1 MTSVQAWLMLFRGFG
16 LMVCGPHPEPHP
28 HAPDPQSRPPLTPPT
43 PPRGS
48 RAWLENGIGR
58 PVWGCLGGVEGSDP
72 GGFCKKGCGS
82 LVKTLP
88 KPPKSH
94 HNEHQGPASRASAGV
109 CGIGRMVCEDLW
121 TFKNP
126 HVNLHDT
133 LHQQFWG
140 WGGGR
145 IGWMGAWVGGVSA
158 WLHVCFQS
166 ILL

>member
-1 MTSVQAWLMLFRGFG
+1 MTSVQAWPQVRLMLFRGFG
-16 LMVCGPHPEPHP
+16 LMVCGYRANPHPEPHP
-28 HAPDPQSRPPLTPPT
+28 HAPDPQSRPPLTPP

-48 RAWLENGIGR
+48 RAWLENG
-58 PVWGCLGGVEGSDP
+58 E
-72 GGFCKKGCGS
+72 GFCKRR
-82 LVKTLP
+82 VKTLP

-94 HNEHQGPASRASAGV
+94 HNEHRGPASRASAGV
-109 CGIGRMVCEDLW
+109 CGIGRLVCEDLW
-121 TFKNP
+121 TFKNR